1 METKR
6 ESDQAFFY
14 VERIWRLLSTKVWA
28 DELQEGPGPGAGPE
42 LGESSCP
49 SSGALLCFCSGLVS
63 SSAQGQIA
71 LVGDC
76 ACFWPLLT
84 GSLPAHSLPHTWL
97 VQANPG
103 DAGRKARWTPSS
115 SIVLEIERGSRTLQ
129 PVKTVASF
137 AILANMSML

>member
-6 ESDQAFFY
+6 ESDQAFYY

-28 DELQEGPGPGAGPE
+28 DELHEGPGPE

-76 ACFWPLLT
+76 AYFWPLLT

>member
-6 ESDQAFFY
+6 ESDQAFYY

-28 DELQEGPGPGAGPE
+28 DELHEGPGPGPE

-49 SSGALLCFCSGLVS
+49 ASGALLCFCSGLVS
-63 SSAQGQIA
+63 SSVQGQIA

-76 ACFWPLLT
+76 AYFWPLLT